1 MNWAI
6 QESDKQ
12 LILKLEKELGIDP
25 LIAQLL
31 ARREIKN
38 AKEARIFLDAQIGQ
52 LLPPDSLIGVNDA
65 VKRITKAKEK
75 KEKVFIFGDYDV
87 DGICSCALL
96 DSTLRKL
103 GIKTICYLPH
113 RVEEGY
119 GINLKA
125 IAAVKKG
132 RAKLFISV
140 DSGITSFKEIDKLRK
155 LKIDSIIIDHH
166 EPKTAGVP
174 KANVIINPKSQGQEI
189 FYDLTAVGLVFKLT
203 QALLGSAAEEDLDL
217 VALGTICDV
226 ASLLGENRILVK
238 EGLKKLDETKKV
250 GISALKEV
258 AGIKDKP
265 MSVGLVGFVLGPR
278 LNAMGRI
285 DSALSSL
292 NLLTCADLDEAKL
305 LAKSLDETNRRRQKI
320 EEKILQEALIK
331 IEREVNF
338 KEHSIIVVAG
348 DDWHPGVVGIVAAK
362 LADKYW
368 RPTFVL
374 GLEKGVYRGSGRS
387 VNNFHLFEALSECDA
402 LLEAYGGHRGAAGL
416 TVHEDNLEKF
426 KNHINAVAKA
436 RVNLKD
442 LVPILKIDAQVP
454 LSTWQDLEV
463 LGSIENLAPFGVGNQ
478 RPVFCSRNLFLKSAP
493 SCVGKNTL
501 RLWVS
506 DGKLTVKAIGFGM
519 ADYAALL
526 KEGSKVDLA
535 YCVSLD
541 TWQEPA
547 VQLEIKDLKLQN

>member
-1 MNWAI
+1 MNWMI
-6 QESDKQ
+6 QESDREV
-12 LILKLEKELGIDP
+12 IAKLEKELGLGP
-25 LIAQLL
+25 LIALL
-31 ARREIKN
+31 LSNRKIQDI
-38 AKEARIFLDAQIGQ
+38 KEAEIFLKAQMCH
-52 LLPPDSLIGVNDA
+52 LRTADSLKGVKEA
-65 VKRITKAKEK
+65 VKRIKKAKDK

-87 DGICSCALL
+87 DGICACALL
-96 DSTLRKL
+96 SSTLGKL
-103 GIKTICYLPH
+103 GLKTISYLPH

-119 GINLKA
+119 GINMKA
-125 IAAVKKG
+125 LEAVRKAK
-132 RAKLFISV
+132 AKLFISV
-140 DSGITSFKEIDKLRK
+140 DCGITSFKEIDKLRK
-155 LKIDSIIIDHH
+155 FKIDSIIIDHH
-166 EPKTAGVP
+166 EPKTTGLP
-174 KANVIINPKSQGQEI
+174 KANVIINPKSQGEDF
-189 FYDLTAVGLVFKLT
+189 FYDLTAVGLVFKLC
-203 QALLGSAAEEDLDL
+203 QALLGAAADEDLDL

-238 EGLKKLDETKKV
+238 EGLKKLDESKRA
-250 GISALKEV
+250 GILALKEV

-265 MSVGLVGFVLGPR
+265 VSVGLVGFVLGPR

-292 NLLTCADLDEAKL
+292 RLLTTDDLDEAKL

-338 KEHSIIVVAG
+338 KEHSIIVVG
-348 DDWHPGVVGIVAAK
+348 GIDWHPGVVGIVAAK

-374 GLEKGVYRGSGRS
+374 GLEKDVYRGSGRS
-387 VNNFHLFEALSECDA
+387 VNNFHLFEALSECDS
-402 LLEAYGGHRGAAGL
+402 LLETYGGHRAAAGL
-416 TVHEDNLEKF
+416 TVQKDNLEKF
-426 KNHINAVAKA
+426 KTHINAVAKK
-436 RVNLKD
+436 RVDLKD

-454 LSTWQDLEV
+454 LSTWQDLTVLEEV
-463 LGSIENLAPFGVGNQ
+463 ENLAPFGVGNQ
-478 RPVFCSRNLFLKSAP
+478 RPVFCSRNLFLKSTP
-493 SCVGKNTL
+493 SCVGRNTL

-506 DGKLTVKAIGFGM
+506 DGTLTVKAIGFGM

-541 TWQEPA
+541 TWQEPT